1 MTNKFIGKD
10 GKIYKEHKPFYKRFW
25 FWFLMFI
32 IFIPNIV
39 TTTTPNSNKG
49 DSSDNLISEN
59 IKEDATVPKE
69 DDNVPMEYK
78 NALRKAKQYS
88 EMMHMSKQGIY
99 DQLTSEYG
107 EQFPAEATQYAIDNL
122 NVDYN
127 ANALEKAK
135 QYRDTMAMSTEAIR
149 EQLTSEYGEK
159 FTQEEADYAIANLE
173 K

>member
-1 MTNKFIGKD
+1 MGKD

-32 IFIPNIV
+32 IFIPNII
-39 TTTTPNSNKG
+39 TTSNSNEG
-49 DSSDNLISEN
+49 DSSDELISEK
-59 IKEDATVPKE
+59 IKEDANVPKE

>member
-32 IFIPNIV
+32 IFIPNII
-39 TTTTPNSNKG
+39 TTPNSNEG
-49 DSSDNLISEN
+49 DSSDELISEN
-59 IKEDATVPKE
+59 IKEDAAVPKE

-149 EQLTSEYGEK
+149 EQLTSEYGER